1 VRDIITGLYLLSGI
15 RGAVMASDGFLR
27 VLSSEQRGDDLHLK
41 DLFLKEPHRVSSGS
55 LDGGVN
61 NMVVPSQNVLQ

>member
-1 VRDIITGLYLLSGI
+1 
-15 RGAVMASDGFLR
+15 MASDGFLR